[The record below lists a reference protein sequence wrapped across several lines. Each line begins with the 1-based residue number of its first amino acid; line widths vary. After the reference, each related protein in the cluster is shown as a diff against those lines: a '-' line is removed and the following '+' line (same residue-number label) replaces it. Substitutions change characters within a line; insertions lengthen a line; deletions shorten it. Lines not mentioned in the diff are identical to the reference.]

1 MNRFL
6 RMLRRCRRRREL
18 ALLYSNLRLSIS
30 LLGFDPYALLS
41 VTSASTR
48 GDDSYPKLPEANSFI
63 LRDDALAS
71 PKTAV
76 NLILLSSL

>member
-30 LLGFDPYALLS
+30 LLGFDPYALS